1 MSWKRQNKNPIINDY
16 PLLYKW
22 TEQTLQVWV
31 TLRVPE
37 VIHIT
42 CNMNACDLPGTYVC
56 PCYNYY
62 MYNTHTYICK
72 GTLTLIV

>member
-1 MSWKRQNKNPIINDY
+1 MTTHCYINRQSR
-16 PLLYKW
+16 L
-22 TEQTLQVWV
+22 LQVWA

-62 MYNTHTYICK
+62 MYSTHTFVK
-72 GTLTLIV
+72 VH